1 MSDGKDDGKMTFLQ
15 HLEELRRRLVFCALS
30 VLAGMIICWFFR
42 EQIRAFLE
50 APLYE
55 AWSTVPGLPEPEPL
69 RFKSLLEPF
78 VAYLKLSALGGV
90 FLAAPVLMYNL
101 WKFIAPGLY
110 LKEKKMVLPFVFVSS
125 LLFVGGSTM
134 AYAVVFPIGFS
145 FFLNFAAGG
154 ELEKYDATV
163 EILPGGELEREVA
176 KAVAAKRPVV
186 VPHERVGDV
195 DAGALDGGPAEVDA
209 GLHHLPLPQKGEG
222 RDGVNAGVDG
232 GAAVHAREVEIV
244 NTSRR
249 AAQDD
254 AGPDPPREE
263 EDIVWWEM
271 ALNRLLS
278 RSCGTL
284 EARRGDVGTVILTYT
299 WDLDDCNNAPELS
312 TLLRGDEEIEVEWS
326 EVEMPPEGTVVF
338 ETLDTGFELGMQEY
352 ELSVVTLPE
361 DHGKL
366 LPMLM
371 VKDYLSFAI
380 RLLLAFG
387 IVFELPVLITFLA
400 LAGIV
405 NYRQLLKF
413 SKWFIVLSVV
423 ISAMLTP
430 PDVITQ
436 ILLATP
442 LTILYFLSILV
453 AYIFGPKPDDG

>member
-1 MSDGKDDGKMTFLQ
+1 MSEGKDDGKMTFLE

-30 VLAGMIICWFFR
+30 VLAGMVICWFFR

-78 VAYLKLSALGGV
+78 VAYLKLSAIGGV

-110 LKEKKMVLPFVFVSS
+110 SKEKKMVLPFVFVSS
-125 LLFVGGSTM
+125 LLFVGGSAM

-145 FFLNFAAGG
+145 FFLDFAAGG
-154 ELEKYDATV
+154 EVEKYDATV
-163 EILPGGELEREVA
+163 EILPGGEPQREVE
-176 KAVAAKRPVV
+176 KVVVAKRPEV
-186 VPHERVGDV
+186 VPYERVGRV
-195 DAGALDGGPAEVDA
+195 YSGVLDGGPLGVDA
-209 GLHHLPLPQKGEG
+209 GVDRG
-222 RDGVNAGVDG
+222 RV
-232 GAAVHAREVEIV
+232 
-244 NTSRR
+244 
-249 AAQDD
+249 AQDD
-254 AGPDPPREE
+254 AGPDPPGEE
-263 EDIVWWEM
+263 EDIAWWEVF
-271 ALNRLLS
+271 LNRLL
-278 RSCGTL
+278 RGSCGTL
-284 EARRGDVGTVILTYT
+284 EARQGKIGTVILTYT
-299 WDLDDCNNAPELS
+299 WDLDSCNNVPELS
-312 TLLRGDEEIEVEWS
+312 TLSRGDEEIEVEWN
-326 EVEMPPEGTVVF
+326 EVETPPEGTVVF
-338 ETLDTGFELGMQEY
+338 ETLDTGLRMGMQEY

-371 VKDYLSFAI
+371 VKDYLSFAV

-387 IVFELPVLITFLA
+387 IVFELPILITFLA

-453 AYIFGPKPDDG
+453 AYIFGPKPDDE

>member
-1 MSDGKDDGKMTFLQ
+1 MREGKDDGKMTFLE

-110 LKEKKMVLPFVFVSS
+110 SKEKKMVLPFVFVSS

-145 FFLNFAAGG
+145 FFLDFAAGG
-154 ELEKYDATV
+154 EVKTYDVAI
-163 EILPGGELEREVA
+163 EILPDEEPAKDVKKVVA
-176 KAVAAKRPVV
+176 PIRSVVSPPVSQK
-186 VPHERVGDV
+186 RVGGV
-195 DAGALDGGPAEVDA
+195 DAGVLDGGPLEVD
-209 GLHHLPLPQKGEG
+209 
-222 RDGVNAGVDG
+222 AGVDG
-232 GAAVHAREVEIV
+232 GAAAHAREMEIAD
-244 NTSRR
+244 TSRR
-249 AAQDD
+249 ATQDD
-254 AGPDPPREE
+254 AGPDPPGVE
-263 EDIVWWEM
+263 EDIAWWEM
-271 ALNRLLS
+271 ALNRLMS

-284 EARRGDVGTVILTYT
+284 EARKGEIGTVIVTYT
-299 WDLDDCNNAPELS
+299 WDLESCENLPELS
-312 TLLRGDEEIEVEWS
+312 TLTRGDEEIEVEWN
-326 EVEMPPEGTVVF
+326 EVEMPAEGTVVF
-338 ETLDTGFELGMQEY
+338 ETLDTGVGLGMQEY
-352 ELSVVTLPE
+352 ELSVVILPE
-361 DHGKL
+361 DHSKL

-387 IVFELPVLITFLA
+387 IVFELPILIVFLA

-453 AYIFGPKPDDG
+453 AYIFGPKIDDE

>member
-1 MSDGKDDGKMTFLQ
+1 MSEGKNDGKMTFLE

-30 VLAGMIICWFFR
+30 VLAGMVICWFFR

-78 VAYLKLSALGGV
+78 VAYLKLSALSGV

-110 LKEKKMVLPFVFVSS
+110 SKEKKMVLPFVFVSS

-145 FFLNFAAGG
+145 FFLDFAAGG
-154 ELEKYDATV
+154 EVKTYDVAI
-163 EILPGGELEREVA
+163 EILPDEEPAKDVKKVVA
-176 KAVAAKRPVV
+176 PIRPVV
-186 VPHERVGDV
+186 SPPVLQKRVGGV
-195 DAGALDGGPAEVDA
+195 DADVLDGGPLEVD
-209 GLHHLPLPQKGEG
+209 
-222 RDGVNAGVDG
+222 AGVDG
-232 GAAVHAREVEIV
+232 GAAAHAREMEIAD
-244 NTSRR
+244 TSRR
-249 AAQDD
+249 ATQDD
-254 AGPDPPREE
+254 AGPDPPGVE
-263 EDIVWWEM
+263 EDIAWWEM
-271 ALNRLLS
+271 ALNRLMS

-284 EARRGDVGTVILTYT
+284 EARKGEIGTVIVTYT
-299 WDLDDCNNAPELS
+299 WDLESCENLPELS
-312 TLLRGDEEIEVEWS
+312 TLTRGDEEIEVEWN
-326 EVEMPPEGTVVF
+326 EMETPAEGTVVF
-338 ETLDTGFELGMQEY
+338 ETLDTGVGLGMQEY
-352 ELSVVTLPE
+352 ELSVVILPE
-361 DHGKL
+361 DHSKL

-387 IVFELPVLITFLA
+387 IVFELPVLIVFLA

-405 NYRQLLKF
+405 NYKQLLKF

-453 AYIFGPKPDDG
+453 AYIFGPKIEDE

>member
-1 MSDGKDDGKMTFLQ
+1 VSEGKDDGKMTFLE

-30 VLAGMIICWFFR
+30 VLAGMVICWFFR

-55 AWSTVPGLPEPEPL
+55 AWSTVPGLPEPESL

-101 WKFIAPGLY
+101 WKFVAPGLY
-110 LKEKKMVLPFVFVSS
+110 SKEKKMVLPFVFVSC

-134 AYAVVFPIGFS
+134 AYSLVFPIGFS
-145 FFLNFAAGG
+145 FVLNFAAGG
-154 ELEKYDATV
+154 EMEKYDATV
-163 EILPGGELEREVA
+163 EILPGAEPQREIE
-176 KAVAAKRPVV
+176 KAVVAKRPEV
-186 VPHERVGDV
+186 VPYERVGPV
-195 DAGALDGGPAEVDA
+195 DSGVLDGGPLVVD
-209 GLHHLPLPQKGEG
+209 
-222 RDGVNAGVDG
+222 AGVDG
-232 GAAVHAREVEIV
+232 GVTVHGQEVEIADISQI
-244 NTSRR
+244 TG
-249 AAQDD
+249 QDD
-254 AGPDPPREE
+254 AGPDPPGEE
-263 EDIVWWEM
+263 EDIAWWEM
-271 ALNRLLS
+271 VLNRFLS
-278 RSCGTL
+278 GSCGTL
-284 EARRGDVGTVILTYT
+284 EAKQGEIETVILTYT
-299 WDLDDCNNAPELS
+299 WDLDSCINVPELS
-312 TLLRGDEEIEVEWS
+312 TLTMGGEDIEVEWT
-326 EVEMPPEGTVVF
+326 EVEGPPEGTVVF
-338 ETLDTGFELGMQEY
+338 ETLDTSLGTGMRDY
-352 ELSVVTLPE
+352 ELSVVILPE
-361 DHGKL
+361 GHGKL

-387 IVFELPVLITFLA
+387 IVFELPILIVFLA

-413 SKWFIVLSVV
+413 SKWFMVLSVV

-453 AYIFGPKPDDG
+453 AYIFGPKIEDE

>member
-1 MSDGKDDGKMTFLQ
+1 MSEGKDDGKMTFLE

-30 VLAGMIICWFFR
+30 VLAGMVICWFFR

-78 VAYLKLSALGGV
+78 VAYLKLSAIGGV

-110 LKEKKMVLPFVFVSS
+110 SKEKKMVLPFVFVSS
-125 LLFVGGSTM
+125 LLFVGGSAM

-145 FFLNFAAGG
+145 FFLDFAAGG
-154 ELEKYDATV
+154 EVEKYDATV
-163 EILPGGELEREVA
+163 EILPGGEPQREVE
-176 KAVAAKRPVV
+176 KVVVAKRPEV
-186 VPHERVGDV
+186 VPYERVGRV
-195 DAGALDGGPAEVDA
+195 YSGVLDGGPLGVDA
-209 GLHHLPLPQKGEG
+209 GVDRG
-222 RDGVNAGVDG
+222 RV
-232 GAAVHAREVEIV
+232 
-244 NTSRR
+244 
-249 AAQDD
+249 AQDD
-254 AGPDPPREE
+254 AGPDPPGEE
-263 EDIVWWEM
+263 EDIAWWEVF
-271 ALNRLLS
+271 LNRLL
-278 RSCGTL
+278 RGSCGTL
-284 EARRGDVGTVILTYT
+284 EARQCKIGTVILTYT
-299 WDLDDCNNAPELS
+299 WDLDSCNNVPELS
-312 TLLRGDEEIEVEWS
+312 TLSRGDEEIEVEWN
-326 EVEMPPEGTVVF
+326 EVETPPEGTVVF
-338 ETLDTGFELGMQEY
+338 ETLDTGLRMGMQEY

-371 VKDYLSFAI
+371 VKDYLSFAV

-387 IVFELPVLITFLA
+387 IVFELPILITFLA

-453 AYIFGPKPDDG
+453 AYIFGPKPDDE

>member
-1 MSDGKDDGKMTFLQ
+1 MTFLE

-101 WKFIAPGLY
+101 WQFIAPGLY

-154 ELEKYDATV
+154 EVEKYDATV

-176 KAVAAKRPVV
+176 KAVAAKRPVI

-195 DAGALDGGPAEVDA
+195 DAGTLDGGPVGVD
-209 GLHHLPLPQKGEG
+209 
-222 RDGVNAGVDG
+222 AGVDG

-244 NTSRR
+244 NTSQR
-249 AAQDD
+249 AARDD
-254 AGPDPPREE
+254 AGPDPPGEE
-263 EDIVWWEM
+263 EDIAWWEM

-284 EARRGDVGTVILTYT
+284 EARRGEIGTVILTYT
-299 WDLDDCNNAPELS
+299 WDLDSCNNAPELS
-312 TLLRGDEEIEVEWS
+312 TLLRGDEEIEVEWN
-326 EVEMPPEGTVVF
+326 EVETPPEGTVVF